1 VLKID
6 VISDRGSASLAHP
19 INRASV
25 QPPRVR
31 RRSPPSLV
39 KAIDGTSINHHEHYA
54 LRRRLH
60 SAQIKP
66 NRNRI

>member
-1 VLKID
+1 
-6 VISDRGSASLAHP
+6 
-19 INRASV
+19 
-25 QPPRVR
+25 
-31 RRSPPSLV
+31 V